1 MLPEIVNF
9 KTGGV
14 LKSIASAGVV
24 KGEMNGHIGGTRS
37 KLNLTFPVSFAVYLP
52 EGVEI
57 TEYQ

>member
-24 KGEMNGHIGGTRS
+24 KGDMNGILEEHGPSSI
-37 KLNLTFPVSFAVYLP
+37 
-52 EGVEI
+52 
-57 TEYQ
+57 